1 MNCLSWNCR
10 EPSNSSAVQALKRLM
25 LSRNPN
31 AIFLLE
37 TKVDSSRIESI
48 RGEIKFD
55 GCFAVDRLTK
65 GWFGCVLERSRGC
78 YIN

>member
-1 MNCLSWNCR
+1 M
-10 EPSNSSAVQALKRLM
+10 
-25 LSRNPN
+25 SRKPDV
-31 AIFLLE
+31 IFFSE
-37 TKVDSSRIESI
+37 TRVNSSRIESI

-55 GCFAVDRLTK
+55 GCFAVDRLTR